1 MAPTAFSHIGVC
13 VSDLERSSRF
23 YRDALGFEQVGSHHI
38 GDEFASL
45 MEVPG
50 VDLDSVMLARD
61 GVTVELLG
69 FRSPGHVGEAER
81 RPMNRLG
88 LTHLSFLV
96 DDVDAVAS
104 AVEGAGGVLIGGTR
118 TTLDVAGVTLDFVYC
133 TDPDG
138 TRIELMHLPGATAAS
153 A

>member
-1 MAPTAFSHIGVC
+1 MPTALSHIGIC
-13 VSDLERSSRF
+13 VSDLERSRRF
-23 YRDALGFEQVGSHHI
+23 YRDGLGFEEVGSHHV

-61 GVTVELLG
+61 GVTIELLG
-69 FRSPGHVGEAER
+69 FRAPGHTGEPVR

-88 LTHLSFLV
+88 LTHLSFRV
-96 DDVDAVAS
+96 DDVNAVA
-104 AVEGAGGVLIGGTR
+104 AAIEREGGVVIGGTR
-118 TTLDVAGVTLDFVYC
+118 TTLDISGVALDFVYC

-138 TRIELMHLPGATAAS
+138 TRIELMHLPGDPAGTA
-153 A
+153 